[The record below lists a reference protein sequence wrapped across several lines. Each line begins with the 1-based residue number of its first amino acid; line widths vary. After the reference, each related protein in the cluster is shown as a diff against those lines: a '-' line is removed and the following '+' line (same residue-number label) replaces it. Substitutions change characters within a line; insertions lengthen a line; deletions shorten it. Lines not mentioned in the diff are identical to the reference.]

1 MAIPPG
7 NYDLRHA
14 LNNITPATRRLGLGN
29 VLQTLING
37 HNALMAQTDLGLAVD
52 SGLVTK
58 STGGGTLTVGGS
70 IANGNWFTVTFV
82 SASYPATVTPGL
94 IVGPVNIV
102 TGDTTTTV
110 AAKVAAAI
118 NANQALASIGV
129 TATSSAAVATVVA
142 FGTAGN
148 SVTMTAQ
155 LSSGA
160 VITVTPTA
168 ITGGTTTGTGV
179 VSRYA
184 AAFPL
189 TPLSS
194 L

>member
-1 MAIPPG
+1 MALPPG
-7 NYDLRHA
+7 NYNAQHA
-14 LNNITPATRRLGLGN
+14 LNDLAPITRRVKLGDILD
-29 VLQTLING
+29 TLIRG
-37 HNALMAQTDLGLAVD
+37 HNALMAQTDVGLAVD

-70 IANGNWFTVTFV
+70 IANGNWVTVTFV

-102 TGDTTTTV
+102 TADTTTTV
-110 AAKVAAAI
+110 AAKIAAAI
-118 NANQALASIGV
+118 NANQALSNIGV
-129 TATSSAAVATVVA
+129 SATSSAAVATVVA

-148 SVTMTAQ
+148 SLTMTAQ

-160 VITVTPTA
+160 AITVTPAA
-168 ITGGTTTGTGV
+168 ITGGAGTGSV

-184 AAFPL
+184 AAYPL
-189 TPLSS
+189 MPLNQ